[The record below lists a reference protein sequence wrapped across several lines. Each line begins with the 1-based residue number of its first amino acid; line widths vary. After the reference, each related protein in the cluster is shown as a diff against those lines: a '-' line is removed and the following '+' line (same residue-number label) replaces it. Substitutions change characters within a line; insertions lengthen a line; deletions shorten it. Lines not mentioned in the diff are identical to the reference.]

1 MQARALEALALAAV
15 EPVAIAQGWSA
26 RCHSMPALAARVARC
41 AAQDTCNFPRALS
54 NSRRAAPGVVR
65 PFASRPRLPDCP
77 GRAGSAWREGLTEL
91 PLPTIASSVKAR
103 VEPALPVA
111 FSMAQMPL
119 IEPRPRSIAEAVDF
133 VIAYLNIGNR
143 EAIAV
148 LDESGLW
155 SLHHGL
161 GTWIRN
167 Q

>member
-1 MQARALEALALAAV
+1 M
-15 EPVAIAQGWSA
+15 
-26 RCHSMPALAARVARC
+26 
-41 AAQDTCNFPRALS
+41 
-54 NSRRAAPGVVR
+54 
-65 PFASRPRLPDCP
+65 
-77 GRAGSAWREGLTEL
+77 
-91 PLPTIASSVKAR
+91 
-103 VEPALPVA
+103 EPALPVA